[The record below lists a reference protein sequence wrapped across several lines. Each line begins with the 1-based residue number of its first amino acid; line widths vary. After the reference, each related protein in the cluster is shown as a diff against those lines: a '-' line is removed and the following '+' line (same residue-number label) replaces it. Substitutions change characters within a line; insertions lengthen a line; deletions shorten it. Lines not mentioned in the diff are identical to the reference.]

1 MLILTAAEFGNSAE
15 LTMDGEMQDT
25 HKCKERAKT
34 AANIIAEKYGWTK
47 AEERENKRMERIH
60 DAAMKVLKGM
70 DAWDVETYFAGMR
83 RNGFEVE
90 PTYDSKGV
98 CRGYSV
104 GEKLYDLDGN
114 YSSTVMYKA
123 SARGFGHGRDLTVS
137 KLFGTW
143 QKLHPEQ
150 EETRTESY
158 HWQQNRQDEAIPQKP
173 SRSSQS
179 DDDDA
184 YLGLLRIKR
193 GVKAVMKGK
202 FLVKST
208 HEAIEMLIDQQTLL
222 GSIPLDAMRNNS
234 SKLVNQD
241 MDVAPLEE
249 MNLYAECILRQVAEN
264 MHDSKLM
271 SRYVEELT
279 KKDREKW
286 QQSQVCMAMMKGGET
301 VCEYIEAKAEEHL
314 IRLTSRM
321 EWFPIA
327 YHLADKVALV
337 VFPIL
342 GYYTGKYHLN
352 DTMTFLWA
360 MAFMPIFV
368 LSAIWGI
375 NELTAYLERRKKK

>member
-1 MLILTAAEFGNSAE
+1 MRRKYDSMLPSGDSQIRGGNSETGVRQESPRKQEKPHTILQVVNNLKA
-15 LTMDGEMQDT
+15 LFHGRQK
-25 HKCKERAKT
+25 HT
-34 AANIIAEKYGWTK
+34 A
-47 AEERENKRMERIH
+47 
-60 DAAMKVLKGM
+60 
-70 DAWDVETYFAGMR
+70 
-83 RNGFEVE
+83 
-90 PTYDSKGV
+90 
-98 CRGYSV
+98 
-104 GEKLYDLDGN
+104 LYD
-114 YSSTVMYKA
+114 
-123 SARGFGHGRDLTVS
+123 
-137 KLFGTW
+137 
-143 QKLHPEQ
+143 QKEY
-150 EETRTESY
+150 E
-158 HWQQNRQDEAIPQKP
+158 
-173 SRSSQS
+173 
-179 DDDDA
+179 
-184 YLGLLRIKR
+184 R

-222 GSIPLDAMRNNS
+222 GSIPLDVMRNNS
-234 SKLVNQD
+234 NKLVNQD

-286 QQSQVCMAMMKGGET
+286 QQSQICMAMMKGGET

-321 EWFPIA
+321 EWFPIV

-342 GYYTGKYHLN
+342 AYYTGKYHLN

-375 NELTAYLERRKKK
+375 NELSAYLERRKKKPKSRR

>member
-1 MLILTAAEFGNSAE
+1 MSKDYRSMLPSGDSQMQGGNNETGGRQESPRKQEKPYVILQVVNMLKALFRG
-15 LTMDGEMQDT
+15 GQK
-25 HKCKERAKT
+25 H
-34 AANIIAEKYGWTK
+34 IA
-47 AEERENKRMERIH
+47 
-60 DAAMKVLKGM
+60 
-70 DAWDVETYFAGMR
+70 
-83 RNGFEVE
+83 
-90 PTYDSKGV
+90 
-98 CRGYSV
+98 
-104 GEKLYDLDGN
+104 LYD
-114 YSSTVMYKA
+114 
-123 SARGFGHGRDLTVS
+123 
-137 KLFGTW
+137 
-143 QKLHPEQ
+143 QKEY
-150 EETRTESY
+150 E
-158 HWQQNRQDEAIPQKP
+158 
-173 SRSSQS
+173 
-179 DDDDA
+179 
-184 YLGLLRIKR
+184 R

-264 MHDSKLM
+264 MHNSKLM

-286 QQSQVCMAMMKGGET
+286 QQSQICMAMMKGGET

-327 YHLADKVALV
+327 YHLADKVALI
-337 VFPIL
+337 VFPVL
-342 GYYTGKYHLN
+342 AYYTGKYHLN

-375 NELTAYLERRKKK
+375 NELAAYLERRKKKTKSRR